1 MRYVLRLY
9 ITAET
14 PNSTRAIANMKRIC
28 AEELEGNYELEVI
41 DILKNPQLA
50 EDDKIIAIPT
60 LVKKLPGP
68 IRRLV
73 GNLSDREKVLL
84 GLDIIHQTED
94 AQVSDRPEAPPEPEN
109 VEPEEV
115 PQQQETLS

>member
-9 ITAET
+9 TMAET
-14 PNSTRAIANMKRIC
+14 PNSTRALANIKRMC
-28 AEELEGNYELEVI
+28 EEQLQGSYELEVI
-41 DILKNPQLA
+41 DILKHPQLA

-73 GNLSDREKVLL
+73 GDLSDREKVLL
-84 GLDIIHQTED
+84 GLDIIPRND
-94 AQVSDRPEAPPEPEN
+94 IVQVSDRQEAPPEPKDA
-109 VEPEEV
+109 EPEDA
-115 PQQQETLS
+115 PQQEEALS

>member
-1 MRYVLRLY
+1 MRYLLRLY

-14 PNSTRAIANMKRIC
+14 PNSTRALANIKRIC
-28 AEELEGNYELEVI
+28 AEELSDTYDLEVI

-60 LVKKLPGP
+60 LVKKLPNP

-73 GNLSDREKVLL
+73 GDLSDRENVLL
-84 GLDIIHQTED
+84 GLDVVSRNRHD
-94 AQVSDRPEAPPEPEN
+94 QVPDRQEATPEPED
-109 VEPEEV
+109 VA
-115 PQQQETLS
+115 QQQEALS